1 MSAVRPLLES
11 LIDYAGLFP
20 PAGLDMETSV
30 RNYASYR
37 TGDHRWALGKFIVP
51 ASRLAEFGRM
61 AAPHVDPDDPWP
73 LSVLGGA
80 DLHQDL
86 AVVLEH
92 RYHPTRGLAIESLE
106 TKASTTV
113 EIDHAT
119 RIPRDLATFIEIPI
133 AAPPDNLLAAI
144 RLVGGRAKVRTGGV
158 KPELFPST
166 AELARFLVACAAARV
181 PFKATA
187 GLHHPVRCVRPLTYE
202 KNSASGTMH
211 GFLNVFLAAALVQGG
226 LGAAEAGELLE
237 ENDPKAF
244 RFDADGAA
252 WRDRR
257 ISRGALA
264 AARSTFA
271 LSFGSCS
278 FEEPIAELKE
288 LRLLE

>member
-1 MSAVRPLLES
+1 MSAVRILLQS

-20 PAGLDMETSV
+20 PAGLDMDAAV
-30 RNYASYR
+30 RNYAAYR
-37 TGDHRWALGKFIVP
+37 KGEDRWALGKFIVP
-51 ASRLAEFGRM
+51 ASRLAEFERA
-61 AAPHVDPDDPWP
+61 AAPLVEPTDPWP
-73 LSVLGGA
+73 LSVLGGS
-80 DLHQDL
+80 DLNHDL
-86 AVVLEH
+86 AMILEH

-106 TKASTTV
+106 TKAASTV

-119 RIPRDLATFIEIPI
+119 RIPRDLATYIEIPI

-158 KPELFPST
+158 KADLFPPS
-166 AELARFLVACAAARV
+166 ADVARFLVACAAARV

-202 KNSASGTMH
+202 KNSATGPMH

-226 LGAAEAGELLE
+226 MNAANAAQILE
-237 ENDPKAF
+237 ESDPNEF
-244 RFDADGAA
+244 SFDDHGAS

-257 ISRGALA
+257 ATRDALA
-264 AARSTFA
+264 TSRSTFA

-278 FEEPIAELKE
+278 FDEPIAELKE
-288 LRLLE
+288 LGLR

>member
-1 MSAVRPLLES
+1 MSAVRTLLQS

-30 RNYASYR
+30 RNYAKYR
-37 TGDHRWALGKFIVP
+37 RGEDRWALGKFIVP
-51 ASRLAEFGRM
+51 ASRLAEFER
-61 AAPHVDPDDPWP
+61 AAKPLVDPADPWP

-86 AVVLEH
+86 ALILEH

-106 TKASTTV
+106 TKAASAV

-119 RIPRDLATFIEIPI
+119 RIPRDLATYIEIPI

-158 KPELFPST
+158 KSDAFPST
-166 AELARFLVACAAARV
+166 SDLARFLVACAASRV

-202 KNSASGTMH
+202 KNSATGTMH
-211 GFLNVFLAAALVQGG
+211 GFVNVFIAAALVQGG
-226 LGAAEAGELLE
+226 LSVSDAGALLE
-237 ENDPKAF
+237 ETDPKAF
-244 RFDADGAA
+244 AFDDAGAR

-257 ISRGALA
+257 VSRDALA
-264 AARSTFA
+264 ASRSTFA

-278 FEEPIAELKE
+278 FEEPMAELKE
-288 LRLLE
+288 LRL